1 MFKIFKNNKGEFY
14 SSELEPIYYVKTLN
28 TNTNELKMMVVSWY
42 RIDVE
47 SPFIRVYDLEIENEK
62 FLFYIKYQEG
72 LYFFEPKKGDLEN
85 LKYKYG
91 IEILSE
97 EEVIN

>member
-1 MFKIFKNNKGEFY
+1 MFKIFKNSKGEFY

-47 SPFIRVYDLEIENEK
+47 SPFIYV
-62 FLFYIKYQEG
+62 
-72 LYFFEPKKGDLEN
+72 
-85 LKYKYG
+85 
-91 IEILSE
+91 
-97 EEVIN
+97 